1 VDTDGRNIMLK
12 IILAATV
19 IATVAGSAQAVPVD
33 LSTWEPDLYTGPN
46 QASGGGST
54 WTVQGVLN
62 DSVFQS
68 VNGQSAVFFKNGSNA
83 QGTSLSGTISVETGG
98 DDDFVGFVLGYQ
110 DNEINA
116 ATSDFYLID
125 WKQITQTL
133 SSTWGTA
140 PLGLAISHVT
150 VPDGGAFWGHD
161 DGVGSV
167 TEIARA
173 ATLGSTGWNDFQEY
187 LFDLIFTDQVI
198 QVIVDGT
205 LEIDVTAAD
214 FGLASFDDGA
224 FGFYNYSQA
233 SVRYAG
239 ITEDVVIDP
248 CLIDPSLPECTPGA
262 VPEPT
267 TLALLSLGLAGLGIT
282 RRRMKA

>member
-1 VDTDGRNIMLK
+1 MLNNILVMTV
-12 IILAATV
+12 LAM
-19 IATVAGSAQAVPVD
+19 IAGSAQAIPVD

-54 WTVQGVLN
+54 WTVQGALN

-83 QGTSLSGTISVETGG
+83 QGTSLSGTISVETSG

-125 WKQITQTL
+125 WKQATQSL
-133 SSTWGTA
+133 SGVWGTA
-140 PLGLAISHVT
+140 PLGRAISHVT

-161 DGVGSV
+161 SGVGSV

-173 ATLGSTGWNDFQEY
+173 ATLGATGWNDFQEY
-187 LFDLIFTDQVI
+187 LFDLVFTDQVI
-198 QVIVDGT
+198 QVFVDGA
-205 LEIDVTAAD
+205 LEIDVTATD
-214 FGLASFDDGA
+214 FGLASFDNGA

-233 SVRYAG
+233 NVRYAG
-239 ITEDVVIDP
+239 ITEDVVTDP
-248 CLIDPSLPECTPGA
+248 CLLNPSLPECTTSS

-267 TLALLSLGLAGLGIT
+267 TLALLSLGLAGLGLT
-282 RRRMKA
+282 RRRMKT

>member
-1 VDTDGRNIMLK
+1 MFK
-12 IILAATV
+12 IIFAATI

-54 WTVQGVLN
+54 WTVQGALN

-83 QGTSLSGTISVETGG
+83 QGTSLSGTISVETTG
-98 DDDFVGFVLGYQ
+98 DDDFVGFVLGYE
-110 DNEINA
+110 DGEINA

-125 WKQITQTL
+125 WKQSTQSL

-161 DGVGSV
+161 SGVGSV

-173 ATLGSTGWNDFQEY
+173 ATLGSTGWIDLQEY
-187 LFDLIFTDQVI
+187 VFDLVFTDQII
-198 QVIVDGT
+198 QVLVDGI

-224 FGFYNYSQA
+224 FGFYNYSQS

-239 ITEDVVIDP
+239 ITEDVVTDP
-248 CLIDPSLPECTPGA
+248 CLINPSLPECTTGPGPVP

-267 TLALLSLGLAGLGIT
+267 TLGLLSLGLAGLGFT
-282 RRRMKA
+282 RRRMKV